1 MANDLPYEQRVTLT
15 RSVLQVLDGWAL
27 SPDDQCALLG
37 VGQPGAVRRLRRH
50 RLGNP
55 LPDEPEVWVR
65 VALIL
70 DIDRA
75 VNQLFPHS
83 GAAADLWVTTPRVK
97 FGRRT
102 PLELMLSGGV
112 EGIRRVAR
120 SLDNLDLL

>member
-1 MANDLPYEQRVTLT
+1 MANDLSYEQRVALT

-27 SPDDQCALLG
+27 SPEDQCDLLG
-37 VGQPGAVRRLRRH
+37 LGPPGAARRLRRH

-55 LPDEPEVWVR
+55 LPDESEVWTR
-65 VALIL
+65 VALL
-70 DIDRA
+70 LELDRA

-83 GAAADLWVTTPRVK
+83 GAAADLWVTTPRLK

-102 PLELMLSGGV
+102 PLELMLAGGV

>member
-27 SPDDQCALLG
+27 SPNDQCALLG

>member
-1 MANDLPYEQRVTLT
+1 MANDLRYEQRVTLT

-27 SPDDQCALLG
+27 SPDDQCALLDL
-37 VGQPGAVRRLRRH
+37 GQPGAVRRLRRH